1 VKEGR
6 FRLDRRKKFF
16 MMRVVETLEQVAHR
30 GGRCPIPGNTQGQ
43 GPLSNL
49 DLAEDVPSHC
59 QRVELD
65 GL

>member
-1 VKEGR
+1 
-6 FRLDRRKKFF
+6 